1 MKFNF
6 FYCYINRVTYDS
18 MLLSCHAFQ
27 NESTIYSCLN
37 VKELVDQIRRHI
49 WHLSNN
55 NRIRTH
61 NHLVHKQTLNHL
73 AKLTS
78 LAKWLSVHLR
88 TKWLWVR
95 IRLGSLIFSTF
106 SAVYWFPWNFR
117 LSETTDGLKLLKI
130 FLFHFYTIY
139 LHNSFA
145 SSRLLKTFLLK
156 NSSEFFQKEIF
167 S

>member
-78 LAKWLSVHLR
+78 LAKWLSAHLW
-88 TKWLWVR
+88 TKGLWVR
-95 IRLGSLIFSTF
+95 VQLQL
-106 SAVYWFPWNFR
+106 
-117 LSETTDGLKLLKI
+117 LKLPI
-130 FLFHFYTIY
+130 
-139 LHNSFA
+139 
-145 SSRLLKTFLLK
+145 SRLLWARSFLTFKQLQSVDSLWSAYVTWQEHTVARSQMSLK
-156 NSSEFFQKEIF
+156 IDVF
-167 S
+167 